1 MSYQWLTLWSY
12 GETFLAA
19 AWLTLQVTL
28 LAFVLAVALG
38 LLAALAKASA
48 VAPLRWLSHCYVEF
62 IRNTPVLLQIFI
74 IFFGLPSLGITM
86 SAFTAGVLAL
96 GINVGA
102 YLSETFRAGIQSVP
116 KGQLEAAWILGISR
130 RQVFLSVVLP
140 QAARA
145 VWPAIINNLI
155 QLLLGTSLLSAIAL
169 PELTGTATVIN
180 ARTLLYIQTFSVVA
194 LVYLLLSN
202 LFSWLGNM
210 VGSRLFHPQ
219 LVTPVKKSARCYE
232 RYGNDLV
239 AVAAGGAVDH
249 PAAFGRGHHW
259 QHAAWPAR
267 RRVAYQPCPGRQP
280 HCRALH
286 RVISRHAGVDHPDV
300 YLLWRGLF
308 WL

>member
-1 MSYQWLTLWSY
+1 MSYQWLTLWNY

-48 VAPLRWLSHCYVEF
+48 LAPLRWLSHCYVEF

-102 YLSETFRAGIQSVP
+102 YLAETFRAGIQSVP
-116 KGQLEAAWILGISR
+116 KGQLEAAWILGIPR

-202 LFSWLGNM
+202 LFSWLGSLAGRRM
-210 VGSRLFHPQ
+210 FHPP
-219 LVTPVKKSARCYE
+219 LVTTVKKSAWWWAKKWLTRPIKPE
-232 RYGNDLV
+232 N
-239 AVAAGGAVDH
+239 
-249 PAAFGRGHHW
+249 
-259 QHAAWPAR
+259 
-267 RRVAYQPCPGRQP
+267 
-280 HCRALH
+280 AL
-286 RVISRHAGVDHPDV
+286 
-300 YLLWRGLF
+300 
-308 WL
+308 